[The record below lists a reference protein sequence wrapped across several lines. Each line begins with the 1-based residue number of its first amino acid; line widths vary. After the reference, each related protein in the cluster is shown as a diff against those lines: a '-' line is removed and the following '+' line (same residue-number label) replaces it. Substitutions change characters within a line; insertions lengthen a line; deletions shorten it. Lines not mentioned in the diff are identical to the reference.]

1 MTKRDR
7 AERDRRARRAR
18 VGTWQIVAIVALA
31 VAVVAGLIWLGES
44 RPQPAQVA
52 VATTGNIKGDPAAPV
67 TVEEWGDFQ

>member
-1 MTKRDR
+1 MTKRSR
-7 AERDRRARRAR
+7 AEQDRGARRRR
-18 VGTWQIVAIVALA
+18 VGPWQIVAMVAVA

-44 RPQPAQVA
+44 RPQPTQIA